1 MPETTYRL
9 LQPEKLVETTLLLE
23 RRIGERFPDAGLR
36 IAASELKRFA
46 EDAVVRS
53 NEIRRPYLMLRFT
66 IALLVTGIVSVL
78 VLLGM
83 RLRVKEEAIF
93 EFSQFVQ
100 SLESGLGALFFIGAT
115 IAFLVTLERRWK
127 REKALTAIH
136 ELSALAHIVDMHQLT
151 KDPESITRGGPRTAS
166 SPKRTLSR
174 FELSRYLDYCSEML
188 SLISKIGSVYVQE
201 FPDETALVAVDQLAN
216 LTGGLSRSIWQKI
229 MLLDESLA
237 REVPVEVTAP
247 PEGASK

>member
-1 MPETTYRL
+1 MPEQTYRL

-36 IAASELKRFA
+36 SAANELKRFA

-229 MLLDESLA
+229 MLLDESLS

>member
-1 MPETTYRL
+1 MPEQTYRL

-23 RRIGERFPDAGLR
+23 RRIGERFPDSGLR
-36 IAASELKRFA
+36 SAANELKRFA

-115 IAFLVTLERRWK
+115 IAFLVTVERRWK

-166 SPKRTLSR
+166 SPKRALSQ

-229 MLLDESLA
+229 MLLDQSLS
-237 REVPVEVTAP
+237 RDVPSEPTP
-247 PEGASK
+247 QPEAAAK